1 MNQADTQPL
10 VAHVIH
16 QLATGGLENGLVNLI
31 NQMPAS
37 AFRHVIICIEDFSG
51 FRARIIRDDVEV
63 IAMHRS
69 EVGVWR
75 MRAAL
80 FRLFRRLRPAIVHS
94 RNLSGLDALLP
105 ARLAGVRVCLHG
117 EHGWDVG
124 DLRGER
130 RLWLRRLHMPLV
142 TRYVTVS
149 RDLQRY
155 LVERVGVPERRVTQI
170 YNGVDSARFAP
181 GDASPDVFPPRF
193 LAPDKLVV
201 GTVGRAQ
208 AIKDQISL
216 IRACARLRRDDPE
229 MRERLLLAIVG
240 DGPMLAALR
249 TEADTLGL
257 GDAVWLPGNIAD
269 IPGVLRG
276 LDVFVLPSLMEG
288 ISNTLLEAMATGLPV
303 IATAVGGNV
312 ELVARDVEGRLF
324 EAQDVDTL
332 ARLIAAYLADPAL
345 RLRTGRAARERV
357 LREFSLPAMVGCYQK
372 LYLDAIG
379 ADRVTTP

>member
-1 MNQADTQPL
+1 MNQGDTRPL

-51 FRARIIRDDVEV
+51 FRARITRDDVEV
-63 IAMHRS
+63 IALHRS
-69 EVGVWR
+69 QVGVWR
-75 MRAAL
+75 LRLAL

-105 ARLAGVRVCLHG
+105 ARLAGVRACLHG

-130 RLWLRRLHMPLV
+130 RLWLRRLHIPLV
-142 TRYVTVS
+142 TRYITVS

-155 LVERVGVPERRVTQI
+155 LVERVGVPARRVTQI

-181 GDASPDVFPPRF
+181 GDPPPNLVPARF
-193 LAPDKLVV
+193 LEPHKLVV

-216 IRACARLRRDDPE
+216 IRACARLRRDAPE

-249 TEADTLGL
+249 SEADALGL
-257 GDAVWLPGNIAD
+257 GDAVWLPGNIGD

-303 IATAVGGNV
+303 IATSVGGNV
-312 ELVARDVEGRLF
+312 ELVAQDVEGRLF
-324 EAQDVDTL
+324 EPQDVDTL
-332 ARLIAAYLADPAL
+332 AGLIAAYLADPAL

-357 LREFSLPAMVGCYQK
+357 LREFSLPAMVGRYQK

-379 ADRVTTP
+379 ADSVTAP

>member
-1 MNQADTQPL
+1 MNQGDTRPL

-51 FRARIIRDDVEV
+51 FRARITRDDVEV
-63 IAMHRS
+63 IALHRS
-69 EVGVWR
+69 QVGVWR
-75 MRAAL
+75 LRLAL

-105 ARLAGVRVCLHG
+105 ARLAGVRACLHG

-130 RLWLRRLHMPLV
+130 RLWLRRLHVPLV
-142 TRYVTVS
+142 TRYITVS

-155 LVERVGVPERRVTQI
+155 LVERVGVPARRVTQI

-181 GDASPDVFPPRF
+181 GDPPPNLVPARF
-193 LAPDKLVV
+193 LEPHKLVV

-216 IRACARLRRDDPE
+216 IRACARLRRDAPE

-249 TEADTLGL
+249 SEADALGL
-257 GDAVWLPGNIAD
+257 GDAVWLPGNIGD

-303 IATAVGGNV
+303 IATSVGGNV
-312 ELVARDVEGRLF
+312 ELVAQDVEGRLF
-324 EAQDVDTL
+324 EPQDVDTL
-332 ARLIAAYLADPAL
+332 AGLIAAYLADPAL

-357 LREFSLPAMVGCYQK
+357 LREFSLPAMVGRYQK

-379 ADRVTTP
+379 ADSVTAP

>member
-1 MNQADTQPL
+1 MNQGDTRPL

-51 FRARIIRDDVEV
+51 FRARITRDDVEV
-63 IAMHRS
+63 IALHRS
-69 EVGVWR
+69 QVGVWR
-75 MRAAL
+75 LRLAL

-105 ARLAGVRVCLHG
+105 ARLAGVRACLHG

-130 RLWLRRLHMPLV
+130 RLWLRRLHVPLV
-142 TRYVTVS
+142 TRYITVS

-155 LVERVGVPERRVTQI
+155 LVERVGVPARRVTQI

-181 GDASPDVFPPRF
+181 GDPPPDLVPARF
-193 LAPDKLVV
+193 LEPHKLVV

-216 IRACARLRRDDPE
+216 IRACARLRRDAPE

-249 TEADTLGL
+249 SEADALGL
-257 GDAVWLPGNIAD
+257 GDAVWLPGNIGD

-303 IATAVGGNV
+303 IATSVGGNV
-312 ELVARDVEGRLF
+312 ELVAQDVEGRLF
-324 EAQDVDTL
+324 EPQDVDTL
-332 ARLIAAYLADPAL
+332 AGLIAAYLADPAL
-345 RLRTGRAARERV
+345 RLRTGHAARERV
-357 LREFSLPAMVGCYQK
+357 LREFSLPAMVGRYQK

-379 ADRVTTP
+379 ADSVTAP